1 MLINEYIPVLSSL
14 NNLPLSN
21 QKKISK
27 QILPDYERSLLA
39 ELKHE
44 ELELLEKRPVVVQSP
59 AVVQIAVVQIAV
71 VQMPAVDPGPAVF
84 QNPAVVQKPAV
95 VQRTAVVQRP
105 AVDSHDQK
113 VPKPAG

>member
-1 MLINEYIPVLSSL
+1 M
-14 NNLPLSN
+14 SN

-27 QILPDYERSLLA
+27 LILPDYERSLLA

-59 AVVQIAVVQIAV
+59 AVVQIAVVQIAVVQFAV

-113 VPKPAG
+113 VPRQAG

>member
-59 AVVQIAVVQIAV
+59 AVVQIAVVQ
-71 VQMPAVDPGPAVF
+71 MPAVDPGPAVF